1 MYVYKNVYKNRKRK
15 EIIAFNKKI
24 YKKKKPASHFRHSN
38 EFYNIYLVFKDC

>member
-1 MYVYKNVYKNRKRK
+1 MYIKMYIKIEK
-15 EIIAFNKKI
+15 EKKLLHSIKKI